1 MKEKPLKGNVEF
13 SGVGVH
19 TGREPKVELDT
30 SETNGKIFL
39 ICVNKRN

>member
-1 MKEKPLKGNVEF
+1 MKERTLKDDVRF

-19 TGREPKVELDT
+19 TGRESKIALDA
-30 SETNGKIFL
+30 SETDGKIFL